1 MAEKINKVKCDKC
14 GKMLPENLGY
24 WKKKDGTRF
33 TTCKDCCCKF
43 IDNKK
48 PNTFLWIL
56 KEADV
61 PFVEKMWV
69 SMCRKK
75 YTKDPVRFG
84 PKSVMG
90 TYLRTMM
97 MPQYV
102 NMTYADTIQANHQ
115 AVEERKRLKR
125 EQEER
130 EKFQEQME
138 KEYSEEVDS
147 LDLNADLLDMIPEEL
162 PYEEKKEQLP
172 QFIEDSP
179 EQTIKPPVNYAANTT
194 TIDENE
200 ILNNLTPKDVQHLSM
215 RWGTSFQPS
224 EWLKM
229 EEMYQKYSN
238 EFEIG
243 VDRENTLISMCKT
256 NINMQ
261 RCLDASDATGA
272 SKFSS
277 MYDQLRKS
285 AAFTEAQKKEDKS
298 HYLDS
303 VGELVAAVEREGGVI
318 PQFDYEFEVN
328 PDKVDL
334 TLKDMKSYT
343 YNLVKNEMGLGDLI
357 ETYIKKLD
365 EQREEEKEKN
375 LSEGLVTSAAE
386 EQQQIEDDI
395 LADDYMRG
403 LEDSIAADYDS
414 MFANISDDDNYI
426 EAIRQQQEGE

>member
-1 MAEKINKVKCDKC
+1 MAEATKKVKCDKC
-14 GKMLPENLGY
+14 GKMLPDNLGY

-56 KEADV
+56 KEANV
-61 PFVEKMWV
+61 PFIEKVWV

-102 NMTYADTIQANHQ
+102 SMSYADTVQANHE

-130 EKFQEQME
+130 EKFQKQME
-138 KEYSEEVDS
+138 KEYSEEVEN
-147 LDLNADLLDMIPEEL
+147 LDLNSDLLEMIPEEL
-162 PYEEKKEQLP
+162 SYEEKKEQLP
-172 QFIEDSP
+172 QFLEDSP
-179 EQTIKPPVNYAANTT
+179 EQTVKPPANYTTNTAI
-194 TIDENE
+194 IDENE
-200 ILNNLTPKDVQHLSM
+200 ILNNLTPNDVQHLSM

-261 RCLDASDATGA
+261 RCLDAGDATSA

-365 EQREEEKEKN
+365 EQRGEEKEKN
-375 LSEGLVTSAAE
+375 LSEGLITSAAE

-403 LEDSIAADYDS
+403 LEDSIAADYDN
-414 MFANISDDDNYI
+414 MFANIGDDDNYI

>member
-1 MAEKINKVKCDKC
+1 MAEATKKVKCDKC
-14 GKMLPENLGY
+14 GKMLPDNLGY

-61 PFVEKMWV
+61 PFIEKVWV

-102 NMTYADTIQANHQ
+102 NMSYADTVQANHE

-130 EKFQEQME
+130 EKFQKQME
-138 KEYSEEVDS
+138 KEYSEEVEN
-147 LDLNADLLDMIPEEL
+147 LDLNSDLLEMIPEEL
-162 PYEEKKEQLP
+162 SYEEKKEQLP
-172 QFIEDSP
+172 QFLEDSP
-179 EQTIKPPVNYAANTT
+179 EQTVKPPANYTTNTAI
-194 TIDENE
+194 IDENE
-200 ILNNLTPKDVQHLSM
+200 ILNNLTPNDVQHLSM

-261 RCLDASDATGA
+261 RCLDAGDATSA

-365 EQREEEKEKN
+365 EQREEEKEKS
-375 LSEGLVTSAAE
+375 LSEGLITSAAE

-403 LEDSIAADYDS
+403 LEDSIAADYDN
-414 MFANISDDDNYI
+414 MFANIGDDDNYI